1 MPNNNEILMNMVGK
15 MQPIEF
21 AGLAKLLGISLVK
34 EVNPEAE
41 DIKDKYAA
49 KDFLE
54 VLEEVMK
61 KFNGLSRQRK
71 REILKLV
78 KKSNSTR

>member
-1 MPNNNEILMNMVGK
+1 MNMIGK

-21 AGLAKLLGISLVK
+21 AGLAKLLGVSLVK
-34 EVNPEAE
+34 EVNLEAE

-61 KFNGLSRQRK
+61 KFNSLDKQRK